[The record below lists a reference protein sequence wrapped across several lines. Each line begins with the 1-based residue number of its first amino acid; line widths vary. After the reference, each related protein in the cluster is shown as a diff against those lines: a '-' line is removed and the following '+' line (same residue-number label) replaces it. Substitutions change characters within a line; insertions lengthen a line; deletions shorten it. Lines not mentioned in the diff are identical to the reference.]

1 VSDPVDDAV
10 AAVRRGQLVVFP
22 TDTVYG
28 IGGRPDDPEVTAALF
43 EAKARPP
50 ELTLPVLVASVA
62 DAHVIAELDDRAAR
76 VAAAAWPGP
85 VTLILPRSRVSRGWT
100 LGAAED
106 TVGVRMPGHPLAL
119 ALLARTGPIAATSA
133 NRSGEPPARSCDELV
148 AAFGDRVAV
157 YLCTDEPW
165 EGVASTVVDLTLD
178 TPRLVRH
185 GALGIDAVERLLAG
199 RGPLLDSGPLP

>member
-10 AAVRRGQLVVFP
+10 AAVHRGQLVVFP
-22 TDTVYG
+22 TDTVHG
-28 IGGRPDDPEVTAALF
+28 IGCRPDDPEATAALF
-43 EAKARPP
+43 DAKARPS

-62 DAHVIAELDDRAAR
+62 DAHAVAELDDRAAS

-85 VTLILPRSRVSRGWT
+85 VTLVLPRSRVSRGWT

-106 TVGVRMPGHPLAL
+106 TVGVRVPAHPLAL

-133 NRSGEPPARSCDELV
+133 NRSGEPTARSCDEMGGE
-148 AAFGDRVAV
+148 FGDRVAV

-185 GALGIDAVERLLAG
+185 GALGTDAVERLLAG